1 MAKPTSRRLARRGLT
16 LIEVVA
22 GTVLMALLMTQLL
35 SVSREH
41 ARQVRA
47 AERKEQAVLEL
58 ERLLADGF
66 RNPAAGFVLSDGT
79 LPDLGF
85 SWKKERVIRDLD
97 PQLRAEVVRVSVY
110 DVAGSADIPL
120 TQCEILIPAAPV
132 LRATP

>member
-1 MAKPTSRRLARRGLT
+1 MALSTSRPARRRGLT

-79 LPDLGF
+79 LPELGLR
-85 SWKKERVIRDLD
+85 WKKEKVIRDLD
-97 PQLRAEVVRVSVY
+97 PQLRAEVVRVAVY

-120 TQCEILIPAAPV
+120 TQCEVLVPAVPTLRAAP
-132 LRATP
+132 